1 MVYGIVIK
9 LIWYFVGLCS
19 GIILTALIVG
29 AKND

>member
-1 MVYGIVIK
+1 MIYEIVVRI
-9 LIWYFVGLCS
+9 IWYFMGLCS